1 MLIKHLTVLSAIV
14 LLTACQ
20 QTNLPQGNYQ
30 QLAVNATEKPL
41 HIALQ
46 QGKISG
52 FTGCNN
58 AMGNYLIDK
67 GELVVSQL
75 ATTMMACDPDAMAR
89 EQAFSQFLQSRPQ
102 VNITD
107 NTLTLSNQDQQ
118 YQFSLQPDLS
128 QATTK
133 LIYVAS
139 QRQTCT
145 GVTEQQCL
153 QVRDSPQADWQLFYN
168 EIEGFTPQPGI
179 AYRLRI
185 KEVPVSKPAADA
197 SNVRWILDMIIEQEV
212 INQ

>member
-1 MLIKHLTVLSAIV
+1 VLIKHITVLSAMV

-20 QTNLPQGNYQ
+20 QTTLPQGDYQ
-30 QLAVNATEKPL
+30 QLAANATEKPL
-41 HIALQ
+41 QLVLQ

-75 ATTMMACDPDAMAR
+75 ATTMMACDPNAMDR
-89 EQAFSQFLQSRPQ
+89 EHTFSQFLQSRPQ
-102 VNITD
+102 VNIEG
-107 NTLTLSNQDQQ
+107 NTLTLSKQDQQ

-133 LIYVAS
+133 LVYVAA

-145 GVTEQQCL
+145 GVAVQQCL
-153 QVRDSPQADWQLFYN
+153 QVRDSPQADWQLFYD
-168 EIEGFTPQPGI
+168 EIEGFTPQPGV

-185 KEVPVSKPAADA
+185 KEVPVQKPAADA

-212 INQ
+212 MSQ